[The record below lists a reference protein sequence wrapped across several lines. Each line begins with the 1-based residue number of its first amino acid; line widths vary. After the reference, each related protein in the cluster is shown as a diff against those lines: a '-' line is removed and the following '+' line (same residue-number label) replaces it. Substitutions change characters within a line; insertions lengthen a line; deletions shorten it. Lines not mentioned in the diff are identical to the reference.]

1 MQSYWLGVL
10 EYRAAWDLQRTVA
23 SWRQR
28 PDAQDVLLL
37 LEHPPTI
44 TLGRGATPSHIL
56 ATGRELSTL
65 GVEVVPIDR
74 GGDVTYHGPGQLVGY
89 PICDIRNR
97 GSDLHRFIRDMEQAL
112 INLLDEY
119 GIAARRFPPNTGVW
133 VGEEKAAA
141 IGVRVSRWVSTHG
154 FALNVTTDLSGFSL
168 IVPCGLRGYGVTSLE
183 RLLGAAPPVE
193 QVAMDAARHFEAVFG
208 DGSDGSASGPAPP
221 VDPALVR
228 WAYPQRASAASALA
242 TSP

>member
-10 EYRAAWDLQRTVA
+10 EFRAAWDLQRAVA
-23 SWRQR
+23 SWRQL

-44 TLGRGATPSHIL
+44 TLGRGASPSHIL

-74 GGDVTYHGPGQLVGY
+74 GGDVTYHAPGQLVGY
-89 PICDIRNR
+89 PICDLRSR

-133 VGEEKAAA
+133 VDEEKVAA
-141 IGVRVSRWVSTHG
+141 IGVRVSRWISTHG
-154 FALNVTTDLSGFSL
+154 FALNVSTDLDGFSL

-183 RLLGAAPPVE
+183 RLLGGAPSVE

-208 DGSDGSASGPAPP
+208 GGPESGPAPP
-221 VDPALVR
+221 LDPALVR
-228 WAYPQRASAASALA
+228 WAYPHRTLAASALS
-242 TSP
+242 TSQ

>member
-10 EYRAAWDLQRTVA
+10 EFRAAWDLQRAVA
-23 SWRQR
+23 SWRQL

-44 TLGRGATPSHIL
+44 TLGRGASPSHIL

-74 GGDVTYHGPGQLVGY
+74 GGDVTYHAPGQLVGY
-89 PICDIRNR
+89 PICDLRSR

-119 GIAARRFPPNTGVW
+119 GIAARRFSPNTGVW
-133 VGEEKAAA
+133 VGEEKVAA
-141 IGVRVSRWVSTHG
+141 IGVRVSRWISTHG
-154 FALNVTTDLSGFSL
+154 FALNVSTDLDGFSL

-183 RLLGAAPPVE
+183 RLLGGAPSVE

-208 DGSDGSASGPAPP
+208 GGRENGPAPP
-221 VDPALVR
+221 LDPALVR
-228 WAYPQRASAASALA
+228 WAYPHRTSAASALS
-242 TSP
+242 TSQ